1 MHIHIKKLNYS
12 TFVIMRFPLLFFFV
26 LFNIS
31 FVIYGQQSAS
41 TLDTRDSLQVE
52 KIYALAVENSDRN
65 PTEAKKYLYQLV
77 KYIDSLVTPRQSK
90 NLFFNKRKAD
100 AYHFLSYYERRENN
114 YDEAASL
121 AQKSIDIKLASEL
134 DSSLATSYHQKAKA
148 WLAVLNSMN
157 EGIKQLKVA
166 EKVAEKYQQKRQ
178 LLEIYS
184 SFGSAYGVTNDT
196 LNAMTYYN
204 KSLHLVDSIGTDYQ
218 KAAMYAN
225 YASILRRFGDYQGGM
240 PYVQKAIALHKKEN
254 NQIGLE
260 SGLYALGIHYTK
272 IGQPEKAIPYL
283 KQAIEICNTLK
294 SEAVLPFR
302 YLALSRAYEGLGN
315 YKESHSTYLTYN
327 ELLEKRD
334 DIKEVK
340 KMTVLEESFK
350 YEKEKA
356 LDSLRFVSEKRELEI
371 QNNAESTKKNL
382 YLLLFT
388 ITVIAGCIITFLIRS
403 MYKNKIKVSQVKLE
417 KKKEELHLFM
427 NRLIVKSK
435 EQEQLT
441 KELEVL
447 KAEIGEE
454 VSMQSLQELA
464 SSKIL
469 TQEDWYTFK
478 QKFTSVYPL
487 FFPNISKKGYKL
499 TKSEERLVAL
509 EKLNLD
515 SGEIANL
522 LGISFDSVVTNRYRL
537 RKKINAPKEIPIV
550 DYLESN
556 FLQN

>member
-1 MHIHIKKLNYS
+1 
-12 TFVIMRFPLLFFFV
+12 MRFPLLFFCV
-26 LFNIS
+26 LFYTFS
-31 FVIYGQQSAS
+31 SVYGQQNAS
-41 TLDTRDSLQVE
+41 TIHTLDSLEVE
-52 KIYALAVENSDRN
+52 KIYALAVKNSDRH

-77 KYIDSLVTPRQSK
+77 NHIDSLVALRHSK

-114 YDEAASL
+114 YDEAALL
-121 AQKSIDIKLASEL
+121 AQKSIDIKIANEL
-134 DSSLATSYHQKAKA
+134 DSLLATSYHQKAKA
-148 WLAVLNSMN
+148 WLAVLNSID
-157 EGIKQLKVA
+157 EGVKQLKVA
-166 EKVAEKYQQKRQ
+166 EKVAEKYQQKNQ

-184 SFGSAYGVTNDT
+184 SFGSAYGAIKDT

-218 KAAMYAN
+218 KATIYAN

-240 PYVQKAIALHKKEN
+240 PYVQKAIKLHKKGN

-302 YLALSRAYEGLGN
+302 YLALSKAYDGLEN
-315 YKESHSTYLTYN
+315 YKESHRAYLTYSK
-327 ELLEKRD
+327 LLKKRN

-356 LDSLRFVSEKRELEI
+356 LDSLHFVSEKRELEI
-371 QNNAESTKKNL
+371 QNNAESAKKNL

-388 ITVIAGCIITFLIRS
+388 ITVIAGVIITFLIRR
-403 MYKNKIKVSQVKLE
+403 MYKNKIKASQVKLE
-417 KKKEELHLFM
+417 EKKEELHLFM
-427 NRLIVKSK
+427 NRLIIKSK
-435 EQEQLT
+435 EQEQFK
-441 KELEVL
+441 KELDVL
-447 KAEIGEE
+447 KQEVGEK
-454 VSMQSLQELA
+454 VSMRSLQELA

-550 DYLESN
+550 DYFESD
-556 FLQN
+556 FLHKE